1 MCRIAR
7 KEATLS
13 GVLLGTAG
21 ELGAWVRVILVIL
34 GRRASG
40 ASGPGLAGLGV
51 LRVGESGGES
61 IAVAVVLEGVDGIL
75 ERESMSHNES
85 Q

>member
-34 GRRASG
+34 GRRAGGASG
-40 ASGPGLAGLGV
+40 ASSGPGLGV
-51 LRVGESGGES
+51 LRVGESGGKS
-61 IAVAVVLEGVDGIL
+61 IAVAVVFEGVDGIL
-75 ERESMSHNES
+75 ERESMSHR
-85 Q
+85 